1 MSLICMNIRLVLR
14 SDTMF
19 SSGHSTPGGEDIAL
33 RLDQDGMPFLPG
45 ATLKGLLRESV
56 GDCLRWTGEDPAAL
70 TALFG
75 LEGWQG
81 GESSPD
87 LTAGPGGP
95 PGDPARRLIFGDLRL
110 EEGQTDW
117 EITRTFTALEDQV
130 VKTGTLR
137 TASCLRKG
145 LAFWGVLFCDQ
156 RDARLIQDGCA
167 ALKWAGLLRNRGF
180 GQIQVTADPA
190 GPLAHRPALSPTGCL
205 RYRLELATALN
216 VPQYRRSAGGWHELN
231 YTDTRQYL
239 PGSAVRGLLLST
251 LAREQPDWF
260 AAHKAQLLG
269 DGVRF
274 LDALPVSEGQAAVPA
289 PMGFYEDKGET
300 HFYSVLT
307 RREVLP
313 QDKRAK
319 LGSFCTLE
327 AGSKGPLLRGCSPK
341 TAAALRMR
349 RGRTPEEKQ
358 VFSAN
363 AIAPGTVLE
372 GYIQLD
378 DPGLA
383 PALSAAFYDWAWLG
397 ADKFAGYGLCRVA
410 EVAPAQGRYGAPFG
424 FSDGDQI
431 PSELYMMLLSPTTM
445 ARAGEPVGLDEEAL
459 ADLLALPPCGPGQK
473 RLEITGCAT
482 AAAEQVGFNTTWGCA
497 TPAEVMYAPGSVFQL
512 KCAAP
517 PSLAALRR
525 LEQTGLGL
533 RRGEGCGQVLFLK
546 DYPRYQK
553 YRETGRPAAA
563 PLAELRRARC
573 RWLLETPVPGGLSN
587 SQLGTIQA
595 LCERA
600 MAQKGDLGDL
610 RAFFDHNIKDK
621 GARNQARYQA
631 FREAFDKLMERPLAE
646 TLEVDRCPDGPVE
659 RLKLVCD
666 WLDLSRKKVGR

>member
-1 MSLICMNIRLVLR
+1 MSLICMNIRLELR
-14 SDTMF
+14 SDAIF
-19 SSGHSTPGGEDIAL
+19 SSGHSVPGGEDIAL
-33 RLDQDGMPFLPG
+33 RVDQDGMPFLPG
-45 ATLKGLLRESV
+45 ATLKGLLRESL
-56 GDCLRWTGEDPAAL
+56 GDCLRWSGGDPAAL

-75 LEGWQG
+75 QEGWQG
-81 GESSPD
+81 GAGSPD
-87 LTAGPGGP
+87 LAAGPGGLS
-95 PGDPARRLIFGDLRL
+95 GDPGRRLIFGDLRL
-110 EEGQTDW
+110 EKGQTDW
-117 EITRTFTALEDQV
+117 ETTRTFTALEDQV

-145 LAFWGVLFCDQ
+145 LVFRGALFCDQ
-156 RDARLIQDGCA
+156 QDIEWIQQGCA

-180 GQIQVTADPA
+180 GQVKVTADPA
-190 GPLAHRPALSPTGCL
+190 GALAHKPALPPTGCL

-251 LAREQPDWF
+251 LARERPDWF

-274 LDALPVSEGQAAVPA
+274 LDALPVCEGQAAVPA
-289 PMGFYEDKGET
+289 PMCFYEDKGET

-307 RREVLP
+307 RGEVLP

-327 AGSKGPLLRGCSPK
+327 ASPEDPLLRGCSPK
-341 TAAALRMR
+341 TAVALRMR
-349 RGRTPEEKQ
+349 RGNTPEEKQ

-378 DPGLA
+378 DPALA
-383 PALSAAFYDWAWLG
+383 PELSAAFYDWAWLG
-397 ADKFAGYGLCRVA
+397 ADKYAGYGLCRVA
-410 EVAPAQGRYGAPFG
+410 EVAPVQSRYGVLFG
-424 FSDGDQI
+424 FSNGDQV
-431 PSELYMMLLSPTTM
+431 PSELYMMLLSPAVMT
-445 ARAGEPVGLDEEAL
+445 RAGEPVGLDEEAL
-459 ADLLALPPCGPGQK
+459 ADLLALPSCETGQK

-482 AAAEQVGFNTTWGCA
+482 AAAEQVSFNTTWGCA

-517 PSLAALRR
+517 PRLAALRR
-525 LEQTGLGL
+525 LEQTGLGI

-553 YRETGRPAAA
+553 YQEDNRPDAA
-563 PLAELRRARC
+563 PQAQLRRARC
-573 RWLLETPVPGGLSN
+573 SWLLKTPVPGGLSN
-587 SQLGTIQA
+587 SQLGDIQA
-595 LCERA
+595 RCEQA
-600 MAQKGDLGDL
+600 MARKGNLEDL
-610 RAFFDHNIKDK
+610 RAFFDHNSKDR
-621 GARNQARYQA
+621 GARNRAQYQA
-631 FREAFDKLMERPLAE
+631 FREAFDQLMERPLAE
-646 TLEVDRCPDGPVE
+646 TLGVDRCPDGPVE